1 MQSNLGQPRSK
12 IALADGSQPAHLT
25 VDYSNAYKTVC
36 RMTPKTQWQYN
47 RLHGDN
53 PRARAPTAVKDLHD
67 LWCNPAQDNLC
78 ADWSHLARTRRC
90 GQTKTM
96 DLHNPFRDTTVCR
109 HWSGFRECGTEAT
122 MRLSRE
128 PLAYSPQ
135 HQSDAELC
143 AECAEYTSKN

>member
-36 RMTPKTQWQYN
+36 RVTPKTQWQYN

-67 LWCNPAQDNLC
+67 L
-78 ADWSHLARTRRC
+78 
-90 GQTKTM
+90 
-96 DLHNPFRDTTVCR
+96 
-109 HWSGFRECGTEAT
+109 
-122 MRLSRE
+122 
-128 PLAYSPQ
+128 
-135 HQSDAELC
+135 
-143 AECAEYTSKN
+143 